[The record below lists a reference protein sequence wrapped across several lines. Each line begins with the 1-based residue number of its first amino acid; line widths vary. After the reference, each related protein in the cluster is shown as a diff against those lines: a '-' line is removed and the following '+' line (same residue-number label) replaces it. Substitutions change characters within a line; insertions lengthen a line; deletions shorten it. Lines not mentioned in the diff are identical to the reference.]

1 VNGHSSSRVANGLR
15 ITLIHEPEATRAAA
29 LFRLSAGS
37 LDEPARWPGL
47 AHLLEHVL
55 FAGSAGYQQEQRLM
69 AWAPAHGARLNAT
82 TQAHFT
88 AWFVEIAP
96 ERLGQALCRL
106 SDMLARPLLA
116 TEAITAEAAAIEAEY
131 RMLQSHGPTLC
142 EAALSQAFAAPHP
155 LHDFHVGSQRHFGDD
170 AVALQQA
177 LRDWH
182 QCWFHTGNLELWL
195 SGPQPLQELEAMAE
209 EAAAAFARAE
219 TVPAA
224 PPLLQPTATRAFARA
239 ETAPAAPPLLRP
251 TAPRAFARAETLPAA
266 PPLLRLAPQRAF
278 ALQSAAAQHLQL
290 SFLLND
296 PQPASLTLLREL
308 LTDKASGSLLATL
321 REQGLCDD
329 ISLLEP
335 YRSARQSVASV
346 RFQLS
351 GLQLAQCARIEAL
364 FRRWLAQLS
373 GLTQQQRAHYASL
386 TQRRFSQL
394 SPLDQ
399 LRDLALGF
407 PPAQSTTPLPL
418 PQSLSR
424 LWVSP
429 AVSAPSVRAQGFT
442 LRLAAI
448 DWPQAEPEPETPPAL
463 HFYSPASTPVTPA
476 LPVAKSALA
485 LVAAPVEPTLL
496 LSVQP
501 GLLPDRR
508 SAALIEAALQP
519 AMGDALHG
527 GGELAFSRQHGL
539 WQLRLSGQDALLAA
553 TLDRAIQ
560 ALTDPPAA
568 TQAFGERLFYQAQ
581 QADDIAIRC
590 LLAHLPD
597 LLNST
602 SADALSALR
611 WQATLYGGA
620 ANSAADLARLLT
632 RLPGAVEPAQSPPHV
647 FPTQPHYSC
656 PTASRDAAVL
666 VFCPLAEASAVCFA
680 SWQLLAT
687 LFEPRFFQRLRVEA
701 NVGYVVSCRFHQTA
715 GQAGLLFALQSPAL
729 STAELFGHIDRFIAD
744 MAATVDSQTTETL
757 AASWLSLLPSLPE
770 SVPKNREHITAHW
783 LYQQLNLPF
792 SFVRP
797 SPDRLRQAYRQL
809 TASCAR
815 WWRLSNSA

>member
-1 VNGHSSSRVANGLR
+1 MNGHSSSRVANGLR
-15 ITLIHEPEATRAAA
+15 ITLIHEPEAARAAA

-96 ERLGQALCRL
+96 ERLAQALCRL

-116 TEAITAEAAAIEAEY
+116 TEAITAETAAIEAEY

-142 EAALSQAFAAPHP
+142 EAALSQAFVAPHP
-155 LHDFHVGSQRHFGDD
+155 LHEFHVGSQRHFGDD
-170 AVALQQA
+170 TVALQQA

-219 TVPAA
+219 TSPAA
-224 PPLLQPTATRAFARA
+224 PPLVQPN
-239 ETAPAAPPLLRP
+239 
-251 TAPRAFARAETLPAA
+251 APRAFARAETSPAA

-321 REQGLCDD
+321 REQGLCND

-346 RFQLS
+346 RFQLN
-351 GLQLAQCARIEAL
+351 GLRLAQCARIETL
-364 FRRWLAQLS
+364 FRHWLAQLP

-394 SPLDQ
+394 SPLDR

-407 PPAQSTTPLPL
+407 PPARSTTPLPL

-429 AVSAPSVRAQGFT
+429 AVSAPAIRAQGFT
-442 LRLAAI
+442 LALAAI
-448 DWPQAEPEPETPPAL
+448 DWPQAKPETPPAL
-463 HFYSPASTPVTPA
+463 RFYSPASTPIAPA
-476 LPVAKSALA
+476 LPAAQSALA
-485 LVAAPVEPTLL
+485 AVAAPVEPALL

-501 GLLPDRR
+501 GLLAGRR
-508 SAALIEAALQP
+508 TAALIEAALQP
-519 AMGDALHG
+519 AMGDALHD

-539 WQLRLSGQDALLAA
+539 WQLQLSGHDALLAA

-568 TQAFGERLFYQAQ
+568 TQAFGERLFHQAQ

-597 LLNST
+597 LLTNA

-611 WQATLYGGA
+611 WQATLYGGV
-620 ANSAADLARLLT
+620 ANSAAGLARLLT
-632 RLPGAVEPAQSPPHV
+632 RLPGTVEPAQSPPHV

-680 SWQLLAT
+680 SWQLLAA
-687 LFEPRFFQRLRVEA
+687 LFGPRFFQRLRVEA

-729 STAELFGHIDRFIAD
+729 SVEELFGHIDRFIAD
-744 MAATVDSQTTETL
+744 MAVTVDSQTTETL
-757 AASWLSLLPSLPE
+757 AASWLSLLPALPE
-770 SVPKNREHITAHW
+770 SEPKNREHITAHW

-792 SFVRP
+792 NFARP
-797 SPDRLRQAYRQL
+797 SPDRLRQAYRRL
-809 TASCAR
+809 TDSRAR

>member
-1 VNGHSSSRVANGLR
+1 MSGHSSSRVANGLR

-55 FAGSAGYQQEQRLM
+55 FAGSVGYQHEQRLM

-82 TQAHFT
+82 TLAHFT

-96 ERLGQALCRL
+96 ERLAQALCRL

-116 TEAITAEAAAIEAEY
+116 TAAITAEAAAIEAEY

-142 EAALSQAFAAPHP
+142 ETALSQAFAAPHP

-170 AVALQQA
+170 TVALQQA

-182 QCWFHTGNLELWL
+182 QCWFHSGKLELWL
-195 SGPQPLQELEAMAE
+195 SGPQPLQELEALAE
-209 EAAAAFARAE
+209 ETAAAFARAE
-219 TVPAA
+219 SVPAA
-224 PPLLQPTATRAFARA
+224 PPLLQ
-239 ETAPAAPPLLRP
+239 
-251 TAPRAFARAETLPAA
+251 
-266 PPLLRLAPQRAF
+266 LAPQRAF

-308 LTDKASGSLLATL
+308 LTDQASGSLLATL
-321 REQGLCDD
+321 REQGLCDN

-346 RFQLS
+346 RFQLN
-351 GLQLAQCARIEAL
+351 GLQLAQCARIETL

-394 SPLDQ
+394 SPLDR

-429 AVSAPSVRAQGFT
+429 AVSAPVVRAQGFS

-448 DWPQAEPEPETPPAL
+448 DWPQAKPETPPAL
-463 HFYSPASTPVTPA
+463 RFYSPASTPVAPA
-476 LPVAKSALA
+476 LPIAQSALA
-485 LVAAPVEPTLL
+485 AVAGPGEPTLL
-496 LSVQP
+496 LSIQP
-501 GLLPDRR
+501 GLLAGRR
-508 SAALIEAALQP
+508 TAALIEAALQP

-539 WQLRLSGQDALLAA
+539 WQLRLSGHDALLAA

-568 TQAFGERLFYQAQ
+568 TQAFGERLFHQAQ

-590 LLAHLPD
+590 LLARLPD

-620 ANSAADLARLLT
+620 DNSAAGLARRLT
-632 RLPGAVEPAQSPPHV
+632 RLPGTVEPAQSPPQV

-656 PTASRDAAVL
+656 PTAGGDAAVL
-666 VFCPLAEASAVCFA
+666 TFCPLAEASAVCFA
-680 SWQLLAT
+680 SWQLLAA

-729 STAELFGHIDRFIAD
+729 STEELFGHIDRFIAD
-744 MAATVDSQTTETL
+744 MAATVESQTTETL
-757 AASWLSLLPSLPE
+757 AAGWLSLLPALPE
-770 SVPKNREHITAHW
+770 NVPKNRQQITPHW

-792 SFVRP
+792 SFARP
-797 SPDRLRQAYRQL
+797 SPDRLRLAYQQL
-809 TASCAR
+809 TDSAAR

>member
-1 VNGHSSSRVANGLR
+1 MNGHSSSRVANGLR
-15 ITLIHEPEATRAAA
+15 ITLIHEPEAARAAA

-224 PPLLQPTATRAFARA
+224 PPLLQLAR
-239 ETAPAAPPLLRP
+239 
-251 TAPRAFARAETLPAA
+251 
-266 PPLLRLAPQRAF
+266 QRAF

-508 SAALIEAALQP
+508 TAALIEAALQP

-620 ANSAADLARLLT
+620 VNSAAGLARLLT
-632 RLPGAVEPAQSPPHV
+632 KLPGAVEPTQSPPHV

-701 NVGYVVSCRFHQTA
+701 NVGYVVSCLFHQTA

-792 SFVRP
+792 SFARP